1 MKRFFKKSTGVI
13 IQAMPNHDIDSLIS
27 RFTECDID
35 GNELKKKNQ
44 KHLKR
49 KKVNNG

>member
-35 GNELKKKNQ
+35 GNELKKEKT
-44 KHLKR
+44 KSS
-49 KKVNNG
+49 KKKEGK

>member
-35 GNELKKKNQ
+35 GNELKKEKT
-44 KHLKR
+44 KAS
-49 KKVNNG
+49 KKKEGK